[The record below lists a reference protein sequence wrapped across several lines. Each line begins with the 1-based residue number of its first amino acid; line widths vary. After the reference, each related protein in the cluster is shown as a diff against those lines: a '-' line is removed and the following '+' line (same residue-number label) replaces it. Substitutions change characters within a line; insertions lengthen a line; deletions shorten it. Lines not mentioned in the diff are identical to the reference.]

1 MLKPIS
7 NPTQNAANTFKLYE
21 GDICCTDLADACQYD
36 IVIPTANAVN
46 NIIYKRT
53 AADDAVTKTFSPA
66 VTGAANVKAAITAA
80 LTSYEDDGTLPVGVT
95 SYTDGTNTVYQITG
109 KIIIVSMLHNT
120 STTVTA
126 TQKCSEI
133 GRCTYTGTYAGGT
146 GDTFTVNGADVTLGA
161 LTYAGT
167 TAAQMDTAI
176 AAEVPAG
183 TVVAVVKNTSPE
195 TFTITLIADQGS
207 TFAIDGSDFVESD
220 CGPGFVA

>member
-7 NPTQNAANTFKLYE
+7 NPTQNAANFFKVYD

-53 AADDAVTKTFSPA
+53 AADAAVTKTFSPA

-80 LTSYEDDGTLPVGVT
+80 LTSYEDDQTLPIGVT

-109 KIIIVSMLHNT
+109 KIVIVSMLHNT
-120 STTVTA
+120 VTTVTA
-126 TQKCSEI
+126 TEKCTEI

-146 GDTFTVNGADVTLGA
+146 SDVFTVNGTDVTLGA

-176 AAEVPAG
+176 AAAVPAG
-183 TVVAVVKNTSPE
+183 TVVAVVKNTEPE
-195 TFTITLIADQGS
+195 TFTITLIATQGS
-207 TFAIDGSDFVESD
+207 TFVLAGDDFVESD
-220 CGPGFVA
+220 CGPGYVA